1 MLADGTTCRL
11 SQHELRRP
19 VLAGFFG
26 KKPIERNLSI
36 IRMTVLAG
44 FDLLFG
50 LQSLVIASTVTI
62 SMHGRAQISAIEAT
76 LQCPLVGLF
85 IVTEAG
91 TSSLR
96 CPEL

>member
-1 MLADGTTCRL
+1 MLAEGTTCRL
-11 SQHELRRP
+11 SQHELTRP

-44 FDLLFG
+44 CDLLFG

-62 SMHGRAQISAIEAT
+62 SMHGRARKSAPSK
-76 LQCPLVGLF
+76 PLCNVH
-85 IVTEAG
+85 
-91 TSSLR
+91 SSA
-96 CPEL
+96 CSS